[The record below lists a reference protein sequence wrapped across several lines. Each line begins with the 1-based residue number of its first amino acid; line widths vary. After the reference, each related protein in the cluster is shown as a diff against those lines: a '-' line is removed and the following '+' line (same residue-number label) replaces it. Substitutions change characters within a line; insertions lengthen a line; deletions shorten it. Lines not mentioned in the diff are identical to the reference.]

1 MIFVSVSSS
10 CAHSRASS
18 LSFAATRTSN
28 FTRSRHHRRHHRHRH
43 HRVVQ
48 NVVRSSSGGGDG
60 GDEHHH
66 HHHHASSSSLVVN
79 RRAVVL
85 ERPAKI
91 AVLSFLLLSSSSS
104 PNNAFAKGG
113 KSLEEKERAKDA
125 RKRALRAAAER
136 AKETG
141 VGGAAFSDSEYMVGE
156 DHSPNQHSHQE
167 EGSKGSFV

>member
-10 CAHSRASS
+10 CAHSRAS

-28 FTRSRHHRRHHRHRH
+28 FTSRVYHRRHHRHRH

-48 NVVRSSSGGGDG
+48 NVRSSSGGGDD
-60 GDEHHH
+60 DEHHH
-66 HHHHASSSSLVVN
+66 HHHHAPSSSSLVVN

>member
-1 MIFVSVSSS
+1 
-10 CAHSRASS
+10 
-18 LSFAATRTSN
+18 
-28 FTRSRHHRRHHRHRH
+28 
-43 HRVVQ
+43 
-48 NVVRSSSGGGDG
+48 VRSSSGGDGDD
-60 GDEHHH
+60 DEHHH
-66 HHHHASSSSLVVN
+66 HHHAPSSSSLVVN

-91 AVLSFLLLSSSSS
+91 AVLSFLLLSSSS

>member
-1 MIFVSVSSS
+1 MIVFSVSSFT
-10 CAHSRASS
+10 
-18 LSFAATRTSN
+18 SFAKATRTSKN
-28 FTRSRHHRRHHRHRH
+28 FTRHRHRH
-43 HRVVQ
+43 HHRKTSSSQ
-48 NVVRSSSGGGDG
+48 NVRSSSGKGGDDD

-66 HHHHASSSSLVVN
+66 HHHAPSSSLVVN

-85 ERPAKI
+85 ERPAKL
-91 AVLSFLLLSSSSS
+91 AVLSFLLLLSSSSSS
-104 PNNAFAKGG
+104 PDNDAFAKGG
-113 KSLEEKERAKDA
+113 KSSLEEKERAKDA

>member
-1 MIFVSVSSS
+1 MIVFSVSSFT
-10 CAHSRASS
+10 
-18 LSFAATRTSN
+18 SFAKATRTSN
-28 FTRSRHHRRHHRHRH
+28 FNTRHRHRH
-43 HRVVQ
+43 HHRKTSSSQ
-48 NVVRSSSGGGDG
+48 NVRSSSGKGGDDD

-66 HHHHASSSSLVVN
+66 HHHAPSSSLVVN

-85 ERPAKI
+85 EHPAKL

-104 PNNAFAKGG
+104 SPDDAFAKGG

>member
-1 MIFVSVSSS
+1 MIVFSVSSFT
-10 CAHSRASS
+10 S
-18 LSFAATRTSN
+18 LKAATRTSN
-28 FTRSRHHRRHHRHRH
+28 FTRHRHRH
-43 HRVVQ
+43 HHRKTSSSQ
-48 NVVRSSSGGGDG
+48 NVRSSSGKGGDDD

-66 HHHHASSSSLVVN
+66 HHHAPSSSSLVVN

-85 ERPAKI
+85 ERPAKL

-104 PNNAFAKGG
+104 SPDDAFAKGG

>member
-18 LSFAATRTSN
+18 SFAATRTSN
-28 FTRSRHHRRHHRHRH
+28 FTSRVYHRRHHRHRH

-48 NVVRSSSGGGDG
+48 NVRLSSGGGDD
-60 GDEHHH
+60 DEHHH
-66 HHHHASSSSLVVN
+66 HHHHAPSSSSLVVN

>member
-1 MIFVSVSSS
+1 MIVFSVSSFT
-10 CAHSRASS
+10 
-18 LSFAATRTSN
+18 SFAKATRTSN
-28 FTRSRHHRRHHRHRH
+28 FNTRHRHRH
-43 HRVVQ
+43 HHRKTSSSQ
-48 NVVRSSSGGGDG
+48 NVRSSSGKGGDDD

-66 HHHHASSSSLVVN
+66 HHHAPSSSSSLVVN

-85 ERPAKI
+85 ERPAKL

-104 PNNAFAKGG
+104 SPDDAFAKGG

>member
-1 MIFVSVSSS
+1 MIVFSVSSFT
-10 CAHSRASS
+10 S
-18 LSFAATRTSN
+18 LKAATRTSN
-28 FTRSRHHRRHHRHRH
+28 FTRHRHRH
-43 HRVVQ
+43 HHRKTSSQ
-48 NVVRSSSGGGDG
+48 NVRSSGKGGDDD

-66 HHHHASSSSLVVN
+66 HHHAPSSSLVVN

-85 ERPAKI
+85 ERPAKL

-104 PNNAFAKGG
+104 SPDDAFAKGG

>member
-1 MIFVSVSSS
+1 MIVFSVSSFT
-10 CAHSRASS
+10 
-18 LSFAATRTSN
+18 SFAKATRTSN
-28 FTRSRHHRRHHRHRH
+28 FNTRHRHRH
-43 HRVVQ
+43 HHRKTSSSQ
-48 NVVRSSSGGGDG
+48 NVRSSSGKGGDDD

-66 HHHHASSSSLVVN
+66 HHHAPSSSSLVVN

-85 ERPAKI
+85 ERPAKL
-91 AVLSFLLLSSSSS
+91 AVLSFLLLLSSSSSS
-104 PNNAFAKGG
+104 PDDAFAKGG

>member
-10 CAHSRASS
+10 CAHSLRASS
-18 LSFAATRTSN
+18 SFAATRTSN
-28 FTRSRHHRRHHRHRH
+28 FNESRHHRRHHRHRH

-48 NVVRSSSGGGDG
+48 NVRSSSGGGDG
-60 GDEHHH
+60 DEHHH
-66 HHHHASSSSLVVN
+66 HHHAPSSSSSLVVN

>member
-1 MIFVSVSSS
+1 MIVFSVSSS
-10 CAHSRASS
+10 
-18 LSFAATRTSN
+18 SFAATRTSN
-28 FTRSRHHRRHHRHRH
+28 FTKSRHHRRRHHRHRH

-48 NVVRSSSGGGDG
+48 NVRSSSGGGDDD

-66 HHHHASSSSLVVN
+66 HAPSLVVN

-91 AVLSFLLLSSSSS
+91 AVLSFLLFSSSSSS
-104 PNNAFAKGG
+104 PDDAFAKGG

>member
-1 MIFVSVSSS
+1 MIVFSVSSFT
-10 CAHSRASS
+10 S
-18 LSFAATRTSN
+18 LKAATRTSN
-28 FTRSRHHRRHHRHRH
+28 FNTRHRHRH
-43 HRVVQ
+43 HHRKTSSSQ
-48 NVVRSSSGGGDG
+48 NVRSSSGKGGADD
-60 GDEHHH
+60 GDEHNH
-66 HHHHASSSSLVVN
+66 HHHHAPSSSSSLVVN

-85 ERPAKI
+85 ERPAKL
-91 AVLSFLLLSSSSS
+91 AVLSFLLLLSSSSSS
-104 PNNAFAKGG
+104 PDDAFAKGG

>member
-1 MIFVSVSSS
+1 MIVFSVSSFT
-10 CAHSRASS
+10 S
-18 LSFAATRTSN
+18 LKAATRTSN
-28 FTRSRHHRRHHRHRH
+28 FNTRHRHRH
-43 HRVVQ
+43 HHRTTSSSH
-48 NVVRSSSGGGDG
+48 NGRSSSRKGGADGGGG
-60 GDEHHH
+60 HHH
-66 HHHHASSSSLVVN
+66 HHHHAPSSSSSLVVN

-85 ERPAKI
+85 ERPAKL
-91 AVLSFLLLSSSSS
+91 AVLSFLLLLSSSSSS
-104 PNNAFAKGG
+104 PDDAFAKGG

>member
-1 MIFVSVSSS
+1 MIVFSVSSFT
-10 CAHSRASS
+10 
-18 LSFAATRTSN
+18 SFAKATRTSN
-28 FTRSRHHRRHHRHRH
+28 FTRLRHRH
-43 HRVVQ
+43 HHRKTSSSQ
-48 NVVRSSSGGGDG
+48 NVRSSSGKGGDDD

-66 HHHHASSSSLVVN
+66 HHHHHAPSSSSSLVVN

-85 ERPAKI
+85 ERPAKL
-91 AVLSFLLLSSSSS
+91 AVLSFLLLLSSSSSS
-104 PNNAFAKGG
+104 PDDAFAKGG

>member
-1 MIFVSVSSS
+1 MIVFSVSS
-10 CAHSRASS
+10 
-18 LSFAATRTSN
+18 
-28 FTRSRHHRRHHRHRH
+28 
-43 HRVVQ
+43 
-48 NVVRSSSGGGDG
+48 
-60 GDEHHH
+60 
-66 HHHHASSSSLVVN
+66 SSSSLVVN

-85 ERPAKI
+85 EHPAKL

-104 PNNAFAKGG
+104 SPDDAFAKGG

>member
-18 LSFAATRTSN
+18 SFAATRTSN
-28 FTRSRHHRRHHRHRH
+28 FTSRVYHRRHHRHRH

-48 NVVRSSSGGGDG
+48 NVRSSSGGGD
-60 GDEHHH
+60 DEHHH
-66 HHHHASSSSLVVN
+66 HAPSSSLVVN

-85 ERPAKI
+85 ERPAKL
-91 AVLSFLLLSSSSS
+91 AVLSFLLLLSSSSSS
-104 PNNAFAKGG
+104 PDDAFAKGG

>member
-1 MIFVSVSSS
+1 MIVFSVSSS
-10 CAHSRASS
+10 S
-18 LSFAATRTSN
+18 SFAATRTPN
-28 FTRSRHHRRHHRHRH
+28 CTSRHRRRRHHRHRH
-43 HRVVQ
+43 HRHRP
-48 NVVRSSSGGGDG
+48 NVRSSGKGGDDD

-66 HHHHASSSSLVVN
+66 HAPSLVVN

-85 ERPAKI
+85 ERPAKL

-104 PNNAFAKGG
+104 PDDAFAKGG